1 MTPTRRYLDLLKSS
15 LLNDIYIENEVRLLY
30 LFAMH
35 ATHGKADF
43 AVVREIGKYMSDALA
58 KAQKARLEGRPWWY
72 WEPASGGGEKIINL
86 RNGCEFSHT
95 MIGRKRLENIEHC
108 LDVIRTEGIPG
119 DLIETGVWRGGATIF
134 MRGYLAVYDLPERNV
149 WVADSFEGLPKPSLA
164 QDEGWDFSAAEMP
177 ILAVSLDEV
186 KENFR
191 RYDLLDDRVRF
202 LKGWFKDTLPAAP
215 IGKLALAR
223 MDGDLYESTMD
234 ALNALYDRVV
244 PGGFL
249 LVDDYGDFE
258 PCRRAVD
265 EFRQR
270 RGITVPLQRVDWS
283 GSFWRKP

>member
-1 MTPTRRYLDLLKSS
+1 VTPTRRYLDLLKSA

-35 ATHGKADF
+35 ATRGKVDF
-43 AVVREIGKYMSDALA
+43 EVVRQIGKHIPDALA

-72 WEPASGGGEKIINL
+72 WESVSGGNQKIINL

-108 LDVIRTEGIPG
+108 LDVIRAEGIPG
-119 DLIETGVWRGGATIF
+119 DLIETGVWLGGATIF
-134 MRGYLAVYDLPERNV
+134 MRGYLAAYDLPERSV

-202 LKGWFKDTLPAAP
+202 LKGWFKDTLPTAP

-249 LVDDYGDFE
+249 LIDDYGDFE

-265 EFRQR
+265 EFRQH

-283 GSFWRKP
+283 GMFWRKP